1 MTDDLPECET
11 HKHLPVRL
19 EKIKAFHAETNFLTP
34 QDIEYLIEQAEWAI
48 DLDRAGQ
55 NLKNA
60 AQVYVAELEGI
71 IEQQDAKIRRLTGE
85 EK

>member
-1 MTDDLPECET
+1 MTDDLPECPD
-11 HKHLPVRL
+11 HSHLPIRL
-19 EKIKAFHAETNFLTP
+19 EKIKAFHAETNTLIP
-34 QDIEYLIEQAEWAI
+34 EDITYLIEQAQWAI

-60 AQVYVAELEGI
+60 AQSYVSELEGI
-71 IEQQDAKIRRLTGE
+71 IEEQDAKIRELTGE